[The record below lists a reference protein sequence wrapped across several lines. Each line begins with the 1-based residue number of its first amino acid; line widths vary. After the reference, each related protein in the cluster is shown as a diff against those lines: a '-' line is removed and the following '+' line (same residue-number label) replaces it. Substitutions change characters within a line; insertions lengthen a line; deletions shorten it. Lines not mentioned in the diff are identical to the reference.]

1 MEKKE
6 EDGERKKELEE
17 TEEMYFQ
24 LTDLS
29 KLEADDNDDK
39 INEEVAALTAQ
50 TMMNNE
56 DDDFGRIT
64 CVCVS

>member
-1 MEKKE
+1 
-6 EDGERKKELEE
+6 
-17 TEEMYFQ
+17 MYFQ